1 MPLTF
6 DEVSK
11 IVSIIDSSSCDELVV
26 ETDDIKLVVRR
37 RSGARAASGGAN
49 DSLPAAD
56 SAAGNPI
63 RSAPKAGMAESVPR
77 PSRKQT
83 ESSAA
88 KDAGRVEIASPMVG
102 TFYTS
107 PAPGKPA
114 FVTEGSIVAAG
125 DPLCLIEVMKLFT
138 TIFAST
144 AGRVECIFP
153 ENGELVEHGQILFV
167 IAPV

>member
-37 RSGARAASGGAN
+37 RSSARAASSEVT
-49 DSLPAAD
+49 DSLPTAD
-56 SAAGNPI
+56 SVTGKPTTSSSNV
-63 RSAPKAGMAESVPR
+63 GMAESVPK
-77 PSRKQT
+77 PSGKQA
-83 ESSAA
+83 ESLAA
-88 KDAGRVEIASPMVG
+88 GGAGRVEIASPMVG
-102 TFYTS
+102 TFYS
-107 PAPGKPA
+107 SSAPDRPA

-125 DPLCLIEVMKLFT
+125 DPLCIIEVMKLFT
-138 TIFAST
+138 TVFASA
-144 AGRVECIFP
+144 AGRVEWIFP
-153 ENGELVEHGQILFV
+153 ESGVLVEHGQVLFV

>member
-37 RSGARAASGGAN
+37 RSSARAASGGAN

-56 SAAGNPI
+56 STAGNPI
-63 RSAPKAGMAESVPR
+63 RSASGAGMAEIVHGPG
-77 PSRKQT
+77 RKQAEPRVAGGT
-83 ESSAA
+83 
-88 KDAGRVEIASPMVG
+88 GRVEIASPMVG

-114 FVTEGSIVAAG
+114 FVTEGSIIAAG
-125 DPLCLIEVMKLFT
+125 DPLCIIEVMKLFT

-144 AGRVECIFP
+144 AGRIECIFP
-153 ENGELVEHGQILFV
+153 ENGELVEHGQILFAV
-167 IAPV
+167 APV